1 MGIGQ
6 GVCYSCTPRWLFRWV
21 CFKCNIGFQSSRM
34 SLGIIMSTNFHCS
47 THSYDHNCW
56 QSTCSKIFRHMYIV
70 LFVVFSCI
78 YLIVYIYIYPIGS
91 SHFFTVM
98 LCVSPHFTICRSV
111 CSTKTFHVGCAYPRN
126 LIQ

>member
-78 YLIVYIYIYPIGS
+78 YLIIYIYIPLVRPTFSPSCFVYPHISPFVGPCVVLKPS
-91 SHFFTVM
+91 M
-98 LCVSPHFTICRSV
+98 LV
-111 CSTKTFHVGCAYPRN
+111 A
-126 LIQ
+126 LIPAI